1 MRVTL
6 ISKGAVAEID
16 TLGAQLVSYQDVVNT
31 EYLWQGDPAYWKGQ
45 APILFP
51 IVGALRNQKTVIGLF
66 HGAAWLCPA
75 QGIYPGDYQER
86 DGGVFSE
93 SR

>member
-16 TLGAQLVSYQDVVNT
+16 TLGAQLVSYQDVVSLARGSCLL
-31 EYLWQGDPAYWKGQ
+31 EGAGAHFISYCRRLAEREGGDRRK
-45 APILFP
+45 
-51 IVGALRNQKTVIGLF
+51 GLF

-86 DGGVFSE
+86 DGGVLAE
-93 SR
+93 S

>member
-51 IVGALRNQKTVIGLF
+51 IVGALRNERAVIGGRPIPWRSMAL
-66 HGAAWLCPA
+66 
-75 QGIYPGDYQER
+75 PGTGNLPR
-86 DGGVFSE
+86 
-93 SR
+93 

>member
-51 IVGALRNQKTVIGLF
+51 IVGALRNERAVIAERPIPWRSMAL
-66 HGAAWLCPA
+66 
-75 QGIYPGDYQER
+75 PGTGNLPR
-86 DGGVFSE
+86 
-93 SR
+93 

>member
-51 IVGALRNQKTVIGLF
+51 IVGALRNERAVIG
-66 HGAAWLCPA
+66 GKAWLCPA

-86 DGGVFSE
+86 DGGVLAE
-93 SR
+93 S

>member
-31 EYLWQGDPAYWKGQ
+31 EYLWQRDPAYWKGH
-45 APILFP
+45 APISYCRRLAERE
-51 IVGALRNQKTVIGLF
+51 GGDRRKGLF

-86 DGGVFSE
+86 DGGVLAE
-93 SR
+93 S